1 MSIMNRKPNIR
12 ILLLMLFSAFACT
25 SCIEKQQYPN
35 EPQIEYKDFLVM
47 QNSQDYDSLGF
58 LVISFTDGDGDLGL
72 SQADT
77 LPPFNPSSTYYYNY
91 FIKFYQQINGI
102 MVPVT
107 EPYNGRIPDVN
118 PEDIDIDLAGEI
130 EIEIDLSIL
139 AIAFSSD
146 TIQLE
151 AYIVDRA
158 LNHSNTIKSPVLVI
172 NPD

>member
-1 MSIMNRKPNIR
+1 MKRKSNIH
-12 ILLLMLFSAFACT
+12 ILVLFALPVFLCL
-25 SCIEKQQYPN
+25 SCIEKQQYPD
-35 EPQIEYKDFLVM
+35 EPIIEYKNFFVVLDK
-47 QNSQDYDSLGF
+47 QSHDSLGY

-77 LPPFNPSSTYYYNY
+77 LPPFDASSTYYYNY

-130 EIEIDLSIL
+130 EMEIDLGI
-139 AIAFSSD
+139 IAMAFTSD
-146 TIQLE
+146 TIQME

-158 LNHSNTIKSPVLVI
+158 LHHSNTIKSPVLVI